1 MVYVMADGFHLT
13 IDAILEEG
21 KFQPE
26 AEEIVKAVAELMKYQ
41 TDEPIRAAF
50 RHISTASSS

>member
-1 MVYVMADGFHLT
+1 MADGLHLT

-21 KFQPE
+21 EFQPE

-50 RHISTASSS
+50 RHKYFHCLQ